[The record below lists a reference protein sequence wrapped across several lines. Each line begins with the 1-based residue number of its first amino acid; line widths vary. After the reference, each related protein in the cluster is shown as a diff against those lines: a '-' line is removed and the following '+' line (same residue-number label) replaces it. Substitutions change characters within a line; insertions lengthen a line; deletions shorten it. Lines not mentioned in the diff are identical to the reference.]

1 MDILCLCFMAIVGM
15 AIIYDAFMTL
25 VAYKTFIKLSEMLL
39 RLESED

>member
-1 MDILCLCFMAIVGM
+1 MEMFCLCFMAVVGM

-25 VAYKTFIKLSEMLL
+25 KTFIKLSEMLL